1 MNNFP
6 TAENIWFVEAHTC
19 FQLFNFVCLAA
30 ISLKVSAKL
39 TRNKF
44 KNITASYLLTSY
56 IISSVRMLIMSNPVL
71 FTMVNMEFF
80 SEVCQKISSKLWL
93 WRKKIQWGSKT
104 HWWRWL
110 GIKSYFFN
118 KNERWEQILIFWRVQ
133 GGGKLERW
141 RQKVSYICGL

>member
-56 IISSVRMLIMSNPVL
+56 IISISQNDQNVEPLDATEVTSVL
-71 FTMVNMEFF
+71 
-80 SEVCQKISSKLWL
+80 K
-93 WRKKIQWGSKT
+93 
-104 HWWRWL
+104 
-110 GIKSYFFN
+110 
-118 KNERWEQILIFWRVQ
+118 
-133 GGGKLERW
+133 
-141 RQKVSYICGL
+141 